1 MWGLLVA
8 SYFGYQA
15 RTPSPPKTLPA
26 GEYHVERVVDG
37 DTLLLRGG
45 ARVRL
50 LGVDTPETVKP
61 ETPPEPWGLEATAF
75 TKTLVEGRDVRLE
88 FDHERTDRY
97 GRILAFVYVGDQ
109 LLNEELVRAG
119 LSPAET
125 RFPYRQSMKRRLIN
139 AEREART
146 AKRGLWSSGR

>member
-1 MWGLLVA
+1 MLSGSLMATRCCCGVGRGCACWG
-8 SYFGYQA
+8 S
-15 RTPSPPKTLPA
+15 TPPKP
-26 GEYHVERVVDG
+26 
-37 DTLLLRGG
+37 
-45 ARVRL
+45 
-50 LGVDTPETVKP
+50 
-61 ETPPEPWGLEATAF
+61 TAF

-125 RFPYRQSMKRRLIN
+125 RFPYRQRMKRRLIN